1 MFGSTESVTAVAVVF
16 LWTCS
21 LCKATVD
28 TTATNF
34 TKGKQ
39 VATSYMTLQSYSDIQ
54 CVRAC
59 FGEKRLGRCS
69 VAGYHSST
77 KTCYLSNNHPH
88 NVLNTADDEF
98 GVFFYSTQKVC
109 SALSEIKILHATHT
123 LPVDCM
129 NQNGL
134 RQYCKLFISVKRV

>member
-1 MFGSTESVTAVAVVF
+1 MFGSTESVAAVAVVF

-34 TKGKQ
+34 TKGTQ

-98 GVFFYSTQKVC
+98 GVFFYSTPEGVF
-109 SALSEIKILHATHT
+109 SFE
-123 LPVDCM
+123 
-129 NQNGL
+129 
-134 RQYCKLFISVKRV
+134 